1 MSAEWNGSEQ
11 FLDTTKEMINTAEI
25 TSIFALL
32 PISNI
37 SLHSHILNQP
47 ELSFFFVSIKTS
59 TFLISVV
66 GN

>member
-47 ELSFFFVSIKTS
+47 ELSFFLYLLKLPHF
-59 TFLISVV
+59 
-66 GN
+66 